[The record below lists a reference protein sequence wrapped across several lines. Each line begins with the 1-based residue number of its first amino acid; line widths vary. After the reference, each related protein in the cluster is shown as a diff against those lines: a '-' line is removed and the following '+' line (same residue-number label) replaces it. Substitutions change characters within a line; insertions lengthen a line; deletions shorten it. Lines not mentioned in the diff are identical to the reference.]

1 MTGIAAGLAAGLP
14 LLASADVVVVGSGSA
29 GSPAAI
35 AAAWGG
41 ASVVLVEKAPFL
53 GGTSTAVLDTFY
65 GFWTPG
71 ERPRKVV
78 GGIGDEVVAALRRLG
93 PVVERPNSYG
103 AGTGITYHPE
113 HLKVAWE
120 SLVTGAGVRVL
131 LHAFL
136 QDAIVRDGRVEEVVV
151 ATKAGLGRIAGR
163 VFVDASGDADLCAFA
178 GFDLE
183 QPGELAPAQT
193 LTTTFRLANVDV
205 ERRRAVSRDELQAR
219 MADAA
224 ASGAYD
230 LPRREGSD
238 HVTPI
243 DGVTATVMTRLPSTE
258 TRDGR
263 LVGATDPELLTRREI
278 EGRRQ
283 ALEYVRFLVDRVP
296 GYERAALAVL
306 STQVGVRETR
316 RVHGDYRLT
325 REDVLGAR
333 QFDDQVGLCAA
344 PIEDHHEGAGTAWHY
359 LPDGE
364 AVGIPHRTL
373 LVRDAAN
380 VLVAGR
386 CFSATHDA
394 HASVRSMAQCM
405 AMGQAAG
412 TAAAMATAAG
422 TEPRAVPVAVL
433 RGRLRRDGA
442 ILELTAPPPDATPA
456 VADPSPTRS
465 PA

>member
-1 MTGIAAGLAAGLP
+1 MTVHRGLP
-14 LLASADVVVVGSGSA
+14 LLATADVVVVGSGAA

-35 AAAWGG
+35 AAARGG
-41 ASVVLVEKAPFL
+41 AAVILVEKNAFL

-78 GGIGDEVVAALRRLG
+78 GGVPDEVVAALRRLG
-93 PVVERPNSYG
+93 PVIERPNTYG
-103 AGTGITYHPE
+103 AGTGVTYHPE

-120 SLVTGAGVRVL
+120 DLVTGGGVRVL
-131 LHAFL
+131 LHAFV
-136 QDAIVRDGRVEEVVV
+136 QEAIVSDRRVTEIVV

-163 VFVDASGDADLCAFA
+163 AFVDASGDADLCAFA
-178 GFDLE
+178 GFGFE
-183 QPGELAPAQT
+183 QAGELAPAQT
-193 LTTTFRLANVDV
+193 LTTTFRLANVDLD
-205 ERRRAVSRDELQAR
+205 RRRAVDRDELHR
-219 MADAA
+219 LMAEAT

-238 HVTPI
+238 HLTPVE
-243 DGVTATVMTRLPSTE
+243 GMTATIMTRLSSTE
-258 TRDGR
+258 LRDGR
-263 LVGATDPELLTRREI
+263 LVGATDPELLTRREM

-296 GYERAALAVL
+296 GYERAALASL

-316 RVHGDYRLT
+316 RVQGDYRLT
-325 REDVLGAR
+325 REDVLAAR
-333 QFDDQVGLCAA
+333 QFDDQVGLCGA
-344 PIEDHHEGAGTAWHY
+344 PIEDHREGATTHWQY
-359 LPDGE
+359 LPPGE
-364 AVGIPHRTL
+364 AVGIPYRSL

-412 TAAAMATAAG
+412 TAAALAASAG
-422 TEPRAVPVAVL
+422 RDPRDVPVEAL
-433 RGRLRRDGA
+433 QDRLRSGGA
-442 ILELTAPPPDATPA
+442 ILELTNQ
-456 VADPSPTRS
+456 S
-465 PA
+465 